1 MVSCQQLKAQNVSC
15 SNIYCMTTFKPVT
28 TNNLDELLEL
38 SKTTFRDAFEHL
50 NNPDDFKNYFTSAFT
65 IEKLRAELKN
75 PDSAFYFAQV
85 DGKNAGYIK
94 LNYASA
100 QTEFKDNDAV
110 EVERIY
116 VLASHQGKQIGK
128 QLIAFAIERA
138 MTQKLRYI
146 WLGVWEHNLN
156 AIRFYEREGFAQF
169 SSHQFV
175 LGKDVQTDI
184 LMRKYL

>member
-100 QTEFKDNDAV
+100 QTEFKD
-110 EVERIY
+110 
-116 VLASHQGKQIGK
+116 K